1 MYCRNVMGNYW
12 LVTSYTGVRVMSKEK
27 ISIVTYVKMNMN
39 VLHMQLAHEAR
50 ELSEKRTSEPPSG
63 TWPFLSVRG
72 TW

>member
-1 MYCRNVMGNYW
+1 
-12 LVTSYTGVRVMSKEK
+12 MSKEK